1 LTGHLVFSTVH
12 ANDASSTITRLLDIG
27 IPPFL
32 VGSCVNLVMAQRLVR
47 RLCKECCEEYEPSE
61 QELYV
66 VGLDKK
72 RLKGSKLT
80 KPKGCRECRN
90 TGYRGRTAIFEIIPM
105 SREIRKLIFNNA
117 NEDEIREKSLE
128 QGMVSL
134 RESGLRKVLD
144 GTTSVQEIL
153 RSTVEDF

>member
-1 LTGHLVFSTVH
+1 
-12 ANDASSTITRLLDIG
+12 
-27 IPPFL
+27 
-32 VGSCVNLVMAQRLVR
+32 M
-47 RLCKECCEEYEPSE
+47 
-61 QELYV
+61 

-105 SREIRKLIFNNA
+105 SREIRKLIFNNS
-117 NEDEIREKSLE
+117 NEDEIRLKALE
-128 QGMVSL
+128 QGMISL

-144 GTTSVQEIL
+144 GTTSIQEVL
-153 RSTVEDF
+153 RSTVEDI